1 MESSSSSSSKASTSK
16 SVARWMAFDTPA
28 TNNAT
33 TSTSNM
39 NNNNATT
46 STSTST
52 NNIVDEATIV
62 ERTAEWGLVVK
73 PGAGEGGGGGSFRA
87 ITSSPRSRHVSGRLA
102 GDSGRLFGDSGR
114 LNTEEYGVPKVSHEL
129 KAALATLQQTFV
141 VSDATKPDLPVV
153 YASTGFFEMT
163 GYSANEVIGNNW

>member
-1 MESSSSSSSKASTSK
+1 M
-16 SVARWMAFDTPA
+16 VFDTPA
-28 TNNAT
+28 TNNA
-33 TSTSNM
+33 STS
-39 NNNNATT
+39 NNNNA
-46 STSTST
+46 STSTSDI
-52 NNIVDEATIV
+52 NEVDEATIV

-73 PGAGEGGGGGSFRA
+73 PAVGEGGGGSFRA

-114 LNTEEYGVPKVSHEL
+114 FTTTEEYGVPKVSQEL

-153 YASTGFFEMT
+153 YASTGFFDMT
-163 GYSANEVIGNNW
+163 GYSADEVIGNNWLVGY

>member
-1 MESSSSSSSKASTSK
+1 MVFDTPASINNASASSSNNNNASSSSSS
-16 SVARWMAFDTPA
+16 
-28 TNNAT
+28 
-33 TSTSNM
+33 TSNI
-39 NNNNATT
+39 NQV
-46 STSTST
+46 
-52 NNIVDEATIV
+52 VDEATIV

-73 PGAGEGGGGGSFRA
+73 PAIGDGGGGSFRA

-114 LNTEEYGVPKVSHEL
+114 LITEEYGVPRVSHEL

-153 YASTGFFEMT
+153 YASSGFFEMT
-163 GYSANEVIGNNW
+163 GYSAHQVIGNNWLVCIAFSRSCDYSFN